1 MTGLEK
7 FPGPNAGYLVG
18 LYETYLKDPASVEP
32 ETRRFFE
39 VSPLDLAAVELE
51 AKKGDEAGADLRQAL
66 AVSSLARAIREM
78 GHQYADL
85 DPLGQRRPETSKL
98 EPQAF
103 ELTETDRQGLPA
115 SLIDGSL
122 AKESVSARDALARL
136 KQVYCGKTGYE
147 FAHLRDA
154 QEKAWLQEAVES
166 GWFKAPMDAASQ
178 PGLLERL
185 TEVETF
191 EQFLHR
197 SFPGQRWFSLEGNDT
212 LVLLLEEIIW
222 EAIHTDLATLVMGM
236 AHRGRLNVLAHIMD
250 KPYADIL
257 LEFTEGIHRNGDRF
271 ESCPPAWMRDVK
283 YHLGARRAIPS
294 EITNNLDLLL
304 LSNPSHVEMIT
315 AVALGA
321 TRSYQDQKDGT
332 GVGQPNLEAS
342 LAVIIHGDA
351 GFPGQGIVA
360 ESFNLGG
367 LAGYSTRGTI
377 HLVVNNQI
385 GFTTGPQEAYST
397 LYPTD
402 LALGYDLPV
411 VHVNAD
417 AVEECISVARLA
429 FAYRQ
434 RFHKDFIID
443 HVGYRRYGHNEGDE
457 PSFTQALL
465 YQAIQDHPTARAIWA
480 GELVEAG
487 VIKEEEAEEMKRR
500 SLAHLQETLASL
512 PAAEKNGLS
521 IEVPEFPQAIHEAD
535 TGVSA
540 EGLARLNQELH
551 ALPQGFNL
559 NPKLERPFQRRRQ
572 ALEQEGSIDW
582 AHAEALALASILA
595 EGTPIRL
602 TGQDTERG
610 TFSQRHAVLH
620 DHRTG
625 ERFVP
630 LQAMPSARAVF
641 AVYNS
646 PLSEEAA
653 LAYEYGYSVH
663 SPEALVLWE
672 AQFGDFVNN
681 AQGVVDEFI
690 VSAQAK
696 WGQCSGL
703 ALLLPHGCEG
713 QGPDHSSGHLERF
726 LQLSADGN
734 IQVAYCTTAAQY
746 FHLLRRQARSLQSGP
761 PRPLVVMTA
770 KSLLRHPA
778 ASSRLQ
784 ELAQGRFQ
792 PVLDDARV
800 QEQPE
805 AVRRV
810 VVCSGKV
817 FADLLASDAYTRSE
831 NSIAVVRIEELYPFP
846 REQLSAV
853 LSRYRQ
859 AETVVWLQEEPKNRG
874 AWPFIAPQLQELL
887 PPEMPLYY
895 TGRPPRPSSAEG
907 SIILHRSEQ
916 ERIINEALSVK
927 GEYAGSRWG
936 GG

>member
-1 MTGLEK
+1 MKLRTQRNYGWLIHMGNTMTGLEK
-7 FPGPNAGYLVG
+7 FPGPNVGYLVG
-18 LYETYLKDPASVEP
+18 LYETYLKDPASVDP
-32 ETRRFFE
+32 EIRRFFE
-39 VSPLDLAAVELE
+39 ASPLDLAGLALE
-51 AKKGDEAGADLRQAL
+51 AKKGGEVGADLRQAL
-66 AVSSLARAIREM
+66 AVSSLAQTIRET
-78 GHQYADL
+78 GHRYADL
-85 DPLGQRRPETSKL
+85 DPLGQRRPETSKIG
-98 EPQAF
+98 PQAF
-103 ELTETDRQGLPA
+103 GLTEADLQGLPA
-115 SLIDGSL
+115 SLVDGSL
-122 AKESVSARDALARL
+122 AQEAASAKEALARL
-136 KQVYCGKTGYE
+136 KLVYCGKIGYE

-154 QEKAWLQEAVES
+154 REKAWLQEAVES
-166 GWFKAPMDAASQ
+166 GRFNSPLDAASR

-185 TEVETF
+185 TEVEAF

-197 SFPGQRWFSLEGNDT
+197 NFPGQRWFSLEGNDT
-212 LVLLLEEIIW
+212 LALLLEEIIW
-222 EAIHTDLATLVMGM
+222 EAIHTDLATLVMSM
-236 AHRGRLNVLAHIMD
+236 AHRGRLNVLAHIMG

-283 YHLGARRAIPS
+283 YHLGARRTIPS

-321 TRSYQDQKDGT
+321 TRSYQDQNGRA
-332 GVGQPNLEAS
+332 GPPRPNPEAS
-342 LAVIIHGDA
+342 LAIIIHGDA

-367 LAGYSTRGTI
+367 LAGYSTGGTI

-402 LALGYDLPV
+402 LARGYDLPV

-417 AVEECISVARLA
+417 AVEECISAARLA

-457 PSFTQALL
+457 PSFTQPLL
-465 YQAIQDHPTARAIWA
+465 YQAIQEHPTARAVWA

-487 VIKEEEAEEMKRR
+487 VVRAEEAEEMKRR

-512 PAAEKNGLS
+512 PAAEKNGPS
-521 IEVPEFPQAIHEAD
+521 IEAPEFPQAIREAD
-535 TGVSA
+535 TSVSA
-540 EGLARLNQELH
+540 GVLTRLNQELH

-559 NPKLERPFQRRRQ
+559 NPKLERSFQQRRQ

-620 DHRTG
+620 DYRTG

-630 LQAMPSARAVF
+630 LQAMPSARAAF
-641 AVYNS
+641 GVYNS

-663 SPEALVLWE
+663 SPKTLVLWE

-690 VSAQAK
+690 ASAQAK

-703 ALLLPHGCEG
+703 ALLLPHGYEG

-734 IQVAYCTTAAQY
+734 IQVAY
-746 FHLLRRQARSLQSGP
+746 
-761 PRPLVVMTA
+761 
-770 KSLLRHPA
+770 
-778 ASSRLQ
+778 
-784 ELAQGRFQ
+784 
-792 PVLDDARV
+792 
-800 QEQPE
+800 
-805 AVRRV
+805 
-810 VVCSGKV
+810 
-817 FADLLASDAYTRSE
+817 
-831 NSIAVVRIEELYPFP
+831 
-846 REQLSAV
+846 
-853 LSRYRQ
+853 
-859 AETVVWLQEEPKNRG
+859 
-874 AWPFIAPQLQELL
+874 
-887 PPEMPLYY
+887 
-895 TGRPPRPSSAEG
+895 
-907 SIILHRSEQ
+907 
-916 ERIINEALSVK
+916 
-927 GEYAGSRWG
+927 
-936 GG
+936 